1 MQPNAF
7 QGKLK
12 HFQQQL
18 SIDNMMQ
25 FKSMS
30 SFINE
35 TQTWY
40 LALKNTRNCVKTF
53 VKTSKRFQ
61 DLNGRGTQIIFFK
74 KPFGVKIENL

>member
-1 MQPNAF
+1 
-7 QGKLK
+7 
-12 HFQQQL
+12 
-18 SIDNMMQ
+18 MMQ

-40 LALKNTRNCVKTF
+40 LALKNTWNCVKTF

-61 DLNGRGTQIIFFK
+61 DGQETQMNLFK
-74 KPFGVKIENL
+74 KTFGVNAENINGADF